1 MREKARVIRIIVD
14 TFRQEKLLT
23 MLKPIVDES
32 ELLKLKKEL
41 EGISYEAVLGYEN
54 LLKNS
59 NLYFY
64 ELASKREDE
73 KDMFIDRIIE
83 ICKVEDTVDNVI
95 EKSGVYDKL
104 REKLEN
110 KSYEEVKGL
119 LEIYRRRK
127 KEAYD
132 VVMDSCMSRKL
143 KLV

>member
-1 MREKARVIRIIVD
+1 MREKARVIRIIID

-41 EGISYEAVLGYEN
+41 ESISYEAVLDYEN

-83 ICKVEDTVDNVI
+83 ICKVEDTVDNII

-119 LEIYRRRK
+119 LEVYRRRK
-127 KEAYD
+127 KEVYD
-132 VVMDSCMSRKL
+132 VVMSSCMSRKL